1 MIVRKGKSSWW
12 QIVRIG
18 KSSWWQDTQQRSHLL
33 LQQLL
38 SCKRGLRTQSNPSQN
53 WTALS
58 YNLTKDVSS
67 LPGGPS
73 IPRPGIPHTF
83 LSHVHVDAF
92 HGLFT
97 CVVKRFPMP
106 WQINLISWFQWC
118 RRCSL
123 RCTCIRGSFKVQH
136 HPCLSV
142 SASLYVCLS
151 VCASLHAPLCMCGIS
166 LTNYTFATPCICT
179 QPPLRPKRGISMII
193 GIRFCG
199 NTGMSPSWHFHHN
212 EPLSATLQNS
222 RWSRWG
228 IIAAD
233 YNLSTFRCINHV
245 RL

>member
-38 SCKRGLRTQSNPSQN
+38 SCKRGLRTQSNPSRN

-142 SASLYVCLS
+142 SASLYVWLS
-151 VCASLHAPLCMCGIS
+151 VCASVHVWHITHKLYIRYTLYMHAAPP
-166 LTNYTFATPCICT
+166 ATQAWNIHDNWHQILWQHWDVT
-179 QPPLRPKRGISMII
+179 LVAL
-193 GIRFCG
+193 
-199 NTGMSPSWHFHHN
+199 PS
-212 EPLSATLQNS
+212 
-222 RWSRWG
+222 
-228 IIAAD
+228 
-233 YNLSTFRCINHV
+233 
-245 RL
+245 